1 MSDEIALVPM
11 TRERMHAYFQRFVTD
26 ADLFMDA
33 SQCRPYR
40 YDAARVDA
48 FFDRRA
54 ARKDAVWF
62 AVTLD
67 GAVIGDAGLKHIDA
81 DRRQCEL
88 SIHLVND
95 RYKNRGYGTEAERRL
110 LDYAFETLHMRTVLA
125 NATLKNARSRHVLE
139 KLGFEWVGRDGGFDG
154 YRLDV
159 ENHRLNRGEGH
170 R

>member
-95 RYKNRGYGTEAERRL
+95 PLSEQRQFIAPLMNEYISPIFSDL
-110 LDYAFETLHMRTVLA
+110 LDKAPWYAGIAIGTLIAALLLLTWLIVKLRR
-125 NATLKNARSRHVLE
+125 TLKRKN
-139 KLGFEWVGRDGGFDG
+139 K
-154 YRLDV
+154 
-159 ENHRLNRGEGH
+159 
-170 R
+170 